1 MAEVQ
6 IRNAVATD
14 IPVVMGFDHSSKSDY
29 VWQFDLQLGE
39 DQVGAI
45 FREIRLPRSI
55 TIRYPK
61 SITSLPDYWNR
72 QSEMIVAVVEKGVC
86 GYLRVTDFAIAET
99 SWITDLVVAQG
110 YRRKGIGR
118 SLLLAAQNWAME
130 RQKSQ
135 IIVEMSAKNH
145 PAINLVKKMGYEFCG
160 YNDNYYSSNDV
171 ALFFGR
177 PLRAKYA

>member
-29 VWQFDLQLGE
+29 VWQFDLQQGE

-45 FREIRLPRSI
+45 FREIRLPRSV

-86 GYLRVTDFAIAET
+86 GYLRVTDFAIPET

-110 YRRKGIGR
+110 YRRKGIGK
-118 SLLLAAQNWAME
+118 SLLMAAQNWAME

-177 PLRAKYA
+177 PLRAKFS

>member
-14 IPVVMGFDHSSKSDY
+14 IQIVMGFDHSSKSDY
-29 VWQFDLQLGE
+29 VWQFDLQQGE

-55 TIRYPK
+55 AIRYPK
-61 SITSLPDYWNR
+61 SITNLADIWNR
-72 QSEMIVAVVEKGVC
+72 QSGMIVAVVENGVC
-86 GYLRVTDFAIAET
+86 GYLRLTDLMVPET
-99 SWITDLVVAQG
+99 SWITDLVVAG
-110 YRRKGIGR
+110 GFRRKGIGK
-118 SLLLAAQNWAME
+118 SLILAAQSWAAE
-130 RQKSQ
+130 RQNSKV
-135 IIVEMSAKNH
+135 IIEMSAKNY
-145 PAINLVKKMGYEFCG
+145 PAINLVRKMGYEFCG

-177 PLRAKYA
+177 VLRS

>member
-14 IPVVMGFDHSSKSDY
+14 IQVVKSFDHSSKSDY
-29 VWQFDLQLGE
+29 VWQFDFQQGE
-39 DQVGAI
+39 GQVGAI

-55 TIRYPK
+55 TVRYPK
-61 SITSLPDYWNR
+61 SISSLPDEWNR
-72 QSEMIVAVVEKGVC
+72 NSGMLVAIVENGVC
-86 GYLRVTDFAIAET
+86 GYLRLTDFVVPET
-99 SWITDLVVAQG
+99 SWITDLVVAPG
-110 YRRKGIGR
+110 FRRKGIAK
-118 SLLLAAQNWAME
+118 SLILAAQGWATE
-130 RQKSQ
+130 RQKKQ
-135 IIVEMSAKNH
+135 VIIEMSAKNH

-177 PLRAKYA
+177 ILRS

>member
-1 MAEVQ
+1 MAEVK

-14 IPVVMGFDHSSKSDY
+14 IQVVMGFDHSSQSDY
-29 VWQFDLQLGE
+29 VWQFDLQQGD
-39 DQVGAI
+39 DQLGAI

-61 SITSLPDYWNR
+61 SISNMADVWNH
-72 QSEMIVAVVEKGVC
+72 QSGMIVAVVENGVC
-86 GYLRVTDFAIAET
+86 GYLRLTDFLVPET
-99 SWITDLVVAQG
+99 SWITDLVVAPG
-110 YRRKGIGR
+110 FRRKGIGK
-118 SLLLAAQNWAME
+118 SLILAAQSWAAE
-130 RQKSQ
+130 RQTSRV
-135 IIVEMSAKNH
+135 ILEMSAKNH

-177 PLRAKYA
+177 VLRS

>member
-14 IPVVMGFDHSSKSDY
+14 IKIVMNFDHSSKSDY
-29 VWQFDLQLGE
+29 VWQFDLQHGE

-61 SITSLPDYWNR
+61 SISTLPDEWNR
-72 QSEMIVAVVEKGVC
+72 HCGMIVAVVEKGVC
-86 GYLRVTDFAIAET
+86 GYLRLTDFVVPET
-99 SWITDLVVAQG
+99 SWIIDLVVEPG
-110 YRRKGIGR
+110 FRRKGIAK
-118 SLLLAAQNWAME
+118 SLILAAQGWAVE
-130 RQKSQ
+130 QQKNRV
-135 IIVEMSAKNH
+135 IIEMSAKNH
-145 PAINLVKKMGYEFCG
+145 PAINLVRKMGYEFSG

-177 PLRAKYA
+177 NLHT